1 MKHMFRRFEVAMRK
15 NYDAKMGPNRGVQ
28 KRLLD
33 AAEELF
39 CERGFQGTTIRDLA
53 SRAGCNIASV
63 NYYFG
68 GKDKLYLEV
77 WHRHLLLLRQTRL
90 AAIDKVMSESNGEAK
105 LEDLLRSFACAFL
118 GPLMDQ
124 TRGPRLIKL
133 MVREMLE
140 QQLPP
145 DMFVEEIIV
154 PTLNAMRQALARI
167 CPRLESAQAQLIVY
181 SVVAQL
187 VQLVRVKT
195 MFEQTENP
203 EFPKVD
209 LAEAV
214 DHVVRFSAAGIRA
227 YAREEIE

>member
-1 MKHMFRRFEVAMRK
+1 MRK